1 MAENKWVT
9 GVITPVSGVITW
21 LERVGAHLAGTV
33 NISSIGSL
41 VQKLRCANLE
51 RTVITETV
59 KQRKEPQKTLQIK
72 KGTRPTVK

>member
-9 GVITPVSGVITW
+9 GLITPVSGVITW

-51 RTVITETV
+51 RTVQ
-59 KQRKEPQKTLQIK
+59 KQSSKERNHKNHFK
-72 KGTRPTVK
+72 